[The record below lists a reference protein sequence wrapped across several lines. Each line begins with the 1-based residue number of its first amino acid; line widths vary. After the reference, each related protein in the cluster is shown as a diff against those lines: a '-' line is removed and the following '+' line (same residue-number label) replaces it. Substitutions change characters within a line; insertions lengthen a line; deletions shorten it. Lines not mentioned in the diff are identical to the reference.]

1 MNILHLYRTFFP
13 ESQGGLEESIYQIC
27 SNTRDYGVESRVL
40 VPSNN
45 GRCSFDYKRI
55 PVHCFQRHGEIA
67 SCDWSLSALDKL
79 KANLEWADILHLH
92 YPWPFADLLLL
103 LSRSKI
109 PTVLTYHSD
118 IVRQKLLMKPYQP
131 LQKWYL
137 RRVNKIIATSQN
149 YIDTSEV
156 LPSYSDKTSVIPLG
170 ISERNSNQYLAVN
183 KQSKFSS
190 LPEKFVFF
198 VGVLRYYK
206 GLRYLLEA
214 AVGQDFHI
222 VIAGEGREKNEL
234 MALKNTL
241 SLSNVTFLG
250 RISDEDKF
258 YLMSKCSMVVL
269 PSCERSEAFGMT
281 LVEASMMSKPMITCE
296 LGTGTS
302 FVNKHKVT
310 GFVVEPKSS
319 SALSESINSLIYD
332 DEKLTQY
339 GQAARERYE
348 KLFSGQALGYEYT
361 RVYELLLGS
370 YRSNPITQKN

>member
-1 MNILHLYRTFFP
+1 MKVLHLYRTFFP
-13 ESQGGLEESIYQIC
+13 ESQGGLEESIYQIS
-27 SNTRDYGVESRVL
+27 SNTRHYGVEPRVL
-40 VPSNN
+40 VPSND
-45 GRCSFDYKRI
+45 GKCSFDHKTI
-55 PVHCFQRHGEIA
+55 PVQSFQRHGEIA
-67 SCDWSLSALDKL
+67 SCDWSFSALGEL

-92 YPWPFADLLLL
+92 YPWPFADLLLF

-137 RRVNKIIATSQN
+137 GRVDKIIATSQN

-156 LPSYSDKTSVIPLG
+156 LPNYSDKTSVIPLG
-170 ISERNSNQYLAVN
+170 ISEGNSNQQDVAID
-183 KQSKFSS
+183 KQSKFST

-214 AVGQDFHI
+214 AQEQSFHI
-222 VIAGEGREKNEL
+222 VIAGDGREKDEL
-234 MALKNTL
+234 L
-241 SLSNVTFLG
+241 SLKDSLQLTNVTFLG
-250 RISDEDKF
+250 HISDEDKF
-258 YLMSKCSMVVL
+258 QLMRLSSIVVL

-310 GFVVEPKSS
+310 GLVVEPKSA
-319 SALSESINSLIYD
+319 SALSESINSLIHD
-332 DEKLTQY
+332 DEKLTQF
-339 GQAARERYE
+339 GQAARLRYE
-348 KLFSGQALGYEYT
+348 ELFSGPALGREYAK
-361 RVYELLLGS
+361 VYESLLDG
-370 YRSNPITQKN
+370 N